1 MSRTL
6 VLTLAL
12 LSVVLIALPVSQPKP
27 GLPATLKA
35 DEPAYLLAALSMA
48 RDGDLVCGLDDLE
61 RLFDE
66 YPYLTPKNLILATT
80 DGWRTL
86 GFGKPYLYSLFA
98 VPWVAIWGS
107 NGMVAL
113 NLALVALVLW
123 LSALHLRRHNDDLI
137 AGLFAIGFVLWSTTI
152 PYAFWLHPE
161 IFMMASA
168 AACLY
173 LGLDVAAAEEPS
185 AGRWRDL
192 AAPMMS
198 GACLA
203 LGAYHKPVL
212 AVLGLAVLVALA
224 EKTRWRS
231 AMLWVGGG
239 ALAGLL
245 VVAGSYLLTGYATPY
260 LGVERAGFHIET
272 PYELPVVPETL
283 AADEADV
290 LEQRSAGWGWIFR
303 IPEIEPTELR
313 EDLTAFFIGRHTG
326 LLIYQP
332 FAVIAVL
339 LFLLHGR
346 RSAAR
351 WTLLAS
357 LAALALFFLLLIPF
371 NWHGGGGFV
380 GNRYFVIAYPAFLFL
395 VTRIAPSPLAL
406 LGWILG
412 PLFLGTLVLS
422 PVGVIVPQ
430 PTLQAHGRASTL
442 RGFPFELGLK
452 EVPGHHGIVIG
463 DVWFTGR
470 KDQMRPIESEM
481 WLQGADTVELW
492 AQSADELD
500 TWVFSLRTGAPRN
513 TVDIR
518 LGDDRARVELVRG
531 ESQTVVLRPS
541 QPDRRRTRWDPE
553 TERRRAIYAYRLEI
567 ETATGELPKWRRD
580 KPHNFFLG
588 AVLTYRGTEAPRAP

>member
-1 MSRTL
+1 MSRAL
-6 VLTLAL
+6 ILTLAL
-12 LSVVLIALPVSQPKP
+12 VSVVLVALPVSQPKP

-48 RDGDLVCGLDDLE
+48 RDGDLVCDLGDLE

-80 DGWRTL
+80 DGWKTL
-86 GFGKPYLYSLFA
+86 GFGKPYLYSFFA
-98 VPWVAIWGS
+98 LPWVAIWGS
-107 NGMVAL
+107 NGMVAF
-113 NLALVALVLW
+113 NLVLVALVLW
-123 LSALHLRRHNDDLI
+123 LGTLHLRRYNSALV
-137 AGLFAIGFVLWSTTI
+137 AGLFAIGFVLWSTMI

-161 IFMMASA
+161 VFMMAAA

-173 LGLDVAAAEEPS
+173 LGLDVAAAGDS
-185 AGRWRDL
+185 AAGRWRDL
-192 AAPMMS
+192 AAPMLS

-224 EKTRWRS
+224 QKRRWRS
-231 AMLWVGGG
+231 AMLWIGG
-239 ALAGLL
+239 AAIAGLL
-245 VVAGSYLLTGYATPY
+245 VVGGSYVLTGYPTPY
-260 LGVERAGFHIET
+260 LGVERAGFHIEN

-313 EDLTAFFIGRHTG
+313 ENLVAFLVGRHTG

-332 FAVIAVL
+332 FAVVALI

-357 LAALALFFLLLIPF
+357 LAVLALFFLLLIPF
-371 NWHGGGGFV
+371 NWHGGGGFI

-395 VTRIAPSPLAL
+395 ITRIRPASLAL
-406 LGWILG
+406 VGWIIG
-412 PLFLGTLVLS
+412 PLFLGSLALS
-422 PVGVIVPQ
+422 PMGAIVPQ
-430 PTLQAHGRASTL
+430 PTLQAHARASTL
-442 RGFPFELGLK
+442 RAFPFELGLK

-470 KDQMRPIESEM
+470 KDQMRPIESEL

-492 AQSADELD
+492 AQSARELH
-500 TWVFSLRTGAPRN
+500 TWVFSLRTGVPSN
-513 TVDIR
+513 TVTIR
-518 LGDDRARVELVRG
+518 LGDASARVDLVRG
-531 ESQTVVLRPS
+531 ESQTVILTPS
-541 QPDRRRTRWDPE
+541 RPDRRRTRWDPTSE
-553 TERRRAIYAYRLEI
+553 QRRDIFAYRVEI
-567 ETATGELPKWRRD
+567 ETATGELPKWRLD
-580 KPHNFFLG
+580 KPHNFYLG
-588 AVLTYRGTEAPRAP
+588 TVLTYRGADPPTTP